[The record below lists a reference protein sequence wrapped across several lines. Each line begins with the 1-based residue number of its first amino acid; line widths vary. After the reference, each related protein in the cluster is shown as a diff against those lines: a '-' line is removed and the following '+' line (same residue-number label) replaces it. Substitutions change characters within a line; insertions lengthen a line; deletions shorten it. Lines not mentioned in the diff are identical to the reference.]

1 MSAGA
6 ELSSINTGLET
17 LTKRISDIAESL
29 SGTQRD
35 DVASALFEV
44 ERSLATAQRR
54 LGQVMEQLR

>member
-44 ERSLATAQRR
+44 ERSLETAQRR